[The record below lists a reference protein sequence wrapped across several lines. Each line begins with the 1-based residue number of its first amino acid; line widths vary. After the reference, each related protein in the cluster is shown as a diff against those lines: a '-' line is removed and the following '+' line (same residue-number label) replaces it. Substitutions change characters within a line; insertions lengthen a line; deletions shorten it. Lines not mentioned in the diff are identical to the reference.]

1 MNSQDRLNYMK
12 RRFPVLKKETETLH
26 SIPAADAVL
35 PVTTDDVTDEA
46 SFLDAVREHDRGLQH
61 LTSDATA

>member
-1 MNSQDRLNYMK
+1 MDAKQRLDYMK
-12 RRFPVLKKETETLH
+12 RRFPILKKETETLH
-26 SIPAADAVL
+26 TIPAADAVL